1 MSQPVRAFLGWDAPV
16 LPRVAAWLLDS
27 GAGAL
32 GDTVVVVPGRR
43 SGRLLLSHLVARV
56 ERSPGALDFVP
67 PRILTPGALPEL
79 FYRPP
84 RAIASRRERVL
95 AWCEALGPAD
105 DASARIAF
113 ARDLVRCQD
122 DLAEEG
128 LRLSDVPERAAV
140 ALGAGGE
147 TERWRSF
154 ASLERAELAILDR
167 AGRID
172 PTAARLAALAREDT
186 EPGP

>member
-1 MSQPVRAFLGWDAPV
+1 MSPPVRVFLGWDAPL
-16 LPRVAAWLLDS
+16 LPRVAAWLLES

-32 GDTVVVVPGRR
+32 AETVVVVPGRR

-56 ERSPGALDFVP
+56 ERSAGARDFVP

-95 AWCEALGPAD
+95 AWCEALGPAE

-128 LRLSDVPERAAV
+128 PPVERRARAR
-140 ALGAGGE
+140 GG
-147 TERWRSF
+147 
-154 ASLERAELAILDR
+154 RAR
-167 AGRID
+167 R
-172 PTAARLAALAREDT
+172 RR
-186 EPGP
+186 